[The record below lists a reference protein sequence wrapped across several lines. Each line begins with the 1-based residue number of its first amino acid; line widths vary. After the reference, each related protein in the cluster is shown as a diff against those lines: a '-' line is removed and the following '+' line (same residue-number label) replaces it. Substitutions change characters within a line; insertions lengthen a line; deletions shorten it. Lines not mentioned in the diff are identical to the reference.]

1 MKGGALIE
9 RRALNRGVCV
19 CVLEGGGGG
28 GGSLSNVLL
37 KGMSVH
43 FDEKVKSV

>member
-1 MKGGALIE
+1 MCVGG
-9 RRALNRGVCV
+9 
-19 CVLEGGGGG
+19 EGGGGG

>member
-1 MKGGALIE
+1 MKEERLIE
-9 RRALNRGVCV
+9 ACVCV
-19 CVLEGGGGG
+19 CVGGGGG